1 MYDLVDE
8 ACANEL
14 NVSVETYIEKIEKT
28 TMKRAEVIIGA
39 IFSEDPNL
47 IKKAKRIF
55 NLIN

>member
-28 TMKRAEVIIGA
+28 TMMRAEVIIGA

>member
-1 MYDLVDE
+1 MYDLLDQ

-14 NVSVETYIEKIEKT
+14 NVSVEDYIEKIEKT

-39 IFSEDPNL
+39 IFSGDPNL
-47 IKKAKRIF
+47 IKKAKRVF

>member
-1 MYDLVDE
+1 MYDLIDK

-14 NVSVETYIEKIEKT
+14 NISVEAYIEKIEKT
-28 TMKRAEVIIGA
+28 TTKRAEVVIGA

-47 IKKAKRIF
+47 INKAKRIF

>member
-1 MYDLVDE
+1 MYDLMDQ

-14 NVSVETYIEKIEKT
+14 DVSVETYIEKIEKT
-28 TMKRAEVIIGA
+28 TIKRAEVIIGS
-39 IFSEDPNL
+39 IFSEDPKL

>member
-14 NVSVETYIEKIEKT
+14 NVSVEAYIDKIEKT
-28 TMKRAEVIIGA
+28 TMKRAEVIISA
-39 IFSEDPNL
+39 IFSEDPKL